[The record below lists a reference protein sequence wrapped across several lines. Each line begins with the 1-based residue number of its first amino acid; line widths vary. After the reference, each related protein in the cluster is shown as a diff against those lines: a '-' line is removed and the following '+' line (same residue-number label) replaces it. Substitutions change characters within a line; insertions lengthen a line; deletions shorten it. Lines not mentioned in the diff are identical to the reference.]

1 MKIGMCCWLARAR
14 WLAQSNTYVLKA
26 ARLFDGASG
35 SCTTPGMVVV
45 SNGVIQSV
53 GGQNAP
59 AGATVIDLGDATL
72 LPGFIDAHTHLSDEF
87 NPDYNGDALLS
98 LQRPISEKGDSRHRQ
113 RAQDRDGRL
122 HHGARCG
129 VVRFH
134 RRRAAQFHQRRYRSG
149 PRMLVAVHALGSTGG
164 HCDDGA
170 AFDYGLFGHE
180 TGPEDGVINSPD
192 QARYAVRF
200 NIKYGADVIKT
211 CASGGVLSPTDDVD
225 VPQLTQAELDAL
237 VDEAHTLHRK
247 TAAHSHGAES
257 SKRAIRA
264 GIDSIEHGTFL
275 DDEAMRMMHDR
286 GTFLVPTLTTRVGL
300 AESKFPP
307 LVQAKATR
315 AVKQQ
320 DAMVKRALALGVKI
334 ALGTDAAVY
343 PHGDNALE
351 FAFMVAD
358 GMTPAQSLMA
368 GTTSAAELLGLQDK
382 VGALKPGMLADV
394 VAVPGN
400 PIENIKATQSVIFVM
415 KDGAILTERPRG
427 SAVNVRV
434 PIPLGI
440 AIASAACH
448 WLPAT
453 IWPIARLLSF
463 QISGR
468 LLGAQSRWALGCV
481 DGNFG
486 WRKIHGW
493 WVATRTRHWRRCSS
507 TATRAISRIVR
518 RTFRKSS
525 LPDPR
530 Y

>member
-1 MKIGMCCWLARAR
+1 MKIAAVLLACANVL
-14 WLAQSNTYVLKA
+14 LAQTNSYVLKA
-26 ARLFDGASG
+26 ARMFDSATGQIAA
-35 SCTTPGMVVV
+35 PGLVVV

-53 GGQNAP
+53 GRGAP
-59 AGATVIDLGDATL
+59 AGLTVIDLGDATL

-87 NPDYNGDALLS
+87 NPDYNGAGLLS
-98 LQRPISEKGDSRHRQ
+98 LQQTIPEHAI
-113 RAQDRDGRL
+113 RASANARRTIMAGFTTVRDVGSSNFIDVGLRNSINA
-122 HHGARCG
+122 GIIP
-129 VVRFH
+129 
-134 RRRAAQFHQRRYRSG
+134 G
-149 PRMLVAVHALGSTGG
+149 PRMLVSVHALGSTGG

-170 AFDYGLFGHE
+170 GFRFGVFGRE
-180 TGPEDGVINSPD
+180 TGPEDGVINSPE

-300 AESKFPP
+300 AETKFPP
-307 LVQAKATR
+307 LVQAKATA

-320 DAMVKRALALGVKI
+320 DNMVRRALALGVKI

-351 FAFMVAD
+351 FAFMAAD
-358 GMTPAQSLMA
+358 GMTPAQSLIA
-368 GTTSAAELLGLQDK
+368 GTASAAELLGLQDK
-382 VGALKPGMLADV
+382 VGALKAGMLADV

-400 PIENIKATQSVIFVM
+400 PIENIKLTQSVIFVM
-415 KDGAILTERPRG
+415 KDGVILRNDR
-427 SAVNVRV
+427 AVLR
-434 PIPLGI
+434 
-440 AIASAACH
+440 
-448 WLPAT
+448 
-453 IWPIARLLSF
+453 
-463 QISGR
+463 
-468 LLGAQSRWALGCV
+468 
-481 DGNFG
+481 
-486 WRKIHGW
+486 
-493 WVATRTRHWRRCSS
+493 
-507 TATRAISRIVR
+507 
-518 RTFRKSS
+518 
-525 LPDPR
+525 
-530 Y
+530 